1 MFKDMPGGANLFE
14 SIISED
20 FLILGPDLCEENCSD
35 LGVFTWVHAILDQN
49 TLSCSLT
56 NAAFACLYLY
66 MFPQS

>member
-1 MFKDMPGGANLFE
+1 MPGGANLFE

-35 LGVFTWVHAILDQN
+35 LVVFIWVHAILDQN
-49 TLSCSLT
+49 TLSRSVT
-56 NAAFACLYLY
+56 YAAFACLYLY